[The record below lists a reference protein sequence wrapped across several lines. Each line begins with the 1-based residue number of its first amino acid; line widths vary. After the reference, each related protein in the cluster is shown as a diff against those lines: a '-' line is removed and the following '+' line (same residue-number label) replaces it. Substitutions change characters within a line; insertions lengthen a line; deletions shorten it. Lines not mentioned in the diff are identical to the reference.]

1 MSQSAAAAIFT
12 VAVYCL
18 VGENQRRPTLCPEND
33 TDVEP
38 DSFEIHP
45 SILLIICQTCCRKS
59 RPTLSDVPALPRE
72 TWPPKIAT
80 CYLTTY
86 APIVFETQ
94 CTYCYWECRKQRR
107 CIDAVGW
114 AAGRASGLQKTE
126 WRGAGVVI
134 CYHRLAYGPD
144 DATATHCLLLQ

>member
-18 VGENQRRPTLCPEND
+18 VEENQHRPTLCPEND

-72 TWPPKIAT
+72 T
-80 CYLTTY
+80 
-86 APIVFETQ
+86 
-94 CTYCYWECRKQRR
+94 
-107 CIDAVGW
+107 
-114 AAGRASGLQKTE
+114 
-126 WRGAGVVI
+126 
-134 CYHRLAYGPD
+134 
-144 DATATHCLLLQ
+144 